1 MGAKLYIQG
10 EIKMIGKN
18 IKMTDCIGKYATLDH
33 SIMNGAGQCIAKG
46 SKVKITYAGRALEI
60 KTETCP
66 CCGQSCYIRGVKK
79 AELTLIEDS
88 EE

>member
-33 SIMNGAGQCIAKG
+33 SIMNGAG
-46 SKVKITYAGRALEI
+46 
-60 KTETCP
+60 
-66 CCGQSCYIRGVKK
+66 
-79 AELTLIEDS
+79 
-88 EE
+88 